1 MATAP
6 VITVYCHH
14 ILLAYTLF
22 GSSYS
27 PLNFTSTPTYLK
39 HIVSIGAIY
48 LSLAT
53 IACGQEKSPAPKD
66 YSQLL
71 AGRYDV
77 REAKRLLQQT
87 VVYPRCVEE
96 QKAYGKTEHSVS
108 VFSLTVNKEG
118 RAGQVDFTVTKQI
131 SRACAPEIE
140 AAIRAAVQ
148 RLPRFRPAQENG
160 VPIPIEL
167 RMGLEFPP
175 PDPEDYSK
183 REPEV
188 RAKYPGGYAAL
199 DKALGFPKTPLTKA
213 DSVNVVYIQLS
224 VRPDGRVGHTRVAS
238 LSRPVPEPGYYQG
251 IYAQTMVRRLA
262 PFKPAKTKGK
272 SVGSD
277 FILCVYCPPEEELE
291 ELAFLGKMP
300 VAPVLPP
307 LPLELL
313 PAPESFPAAASAP
326 SDYTLR
332 PGPAPAPSASRSNAD
347 APPTLDGS
355 PVYGYVQQ
363 MPTLAPPHEKATVSA
378 AIQENLVVPDDVR
391 HGKFKGEVRVAF
403 TVDAKGTV
411 RDPKMVQG
419 LCGPCDEAVLAAA
432 RQLKFVPGRQN
443 GQPVPVFMRVDVPFK
458 PSPPAPAKD
467 R

>member
-1 MATAP
+1 M
-6 VITVYCHH
+6 
-14 ILLAYTLF
+14 
-22 GSSYS
+22 
-27 PLNFTSTPTYLK
+27 
-39 HIVSIGAIY
+39 
-48 LSLAT
+48 AT
-53 IACGQEKSPAPKD
+53 IACGQEKSSSPKD
-66 YSQLL
+66 YSQVL

-96 QKAYGKTEHSVS
+96 QKAQGKTEHSVS
-108 VFSLTVNKEG
+108 VFSLTVDKEG

-131 SRACAPEIE
+131 SRACASEIE

-160 VPIPIEL
+160 VPVSIEL
-167 RMGLEFPP
+167 RMAMEFPP
-175 PDPEDYSK
+175 PDPEDYGK

-238 LSRPVPEPGYYQG
+238 LSEPKPEPGYYQG

-262 PFKPAKTKGK
+262 PFTPAKTKGK
-272 SVGSD
+272 PVGSD

-291 ELAFLGKMP
+291 ELAFLGQLP

-307 LPLELL
+307 MPLELL
-313 PAPESFPAAASAP
+313 PAPESFPTAASAP
-326 SDYTLR
+326 NDYTLR
-332 PGPAPAPSASRSNAD
+332 PGPAPSASRSNSD

-363 MPTLAPPHEKATVSA
+363 MPTLAPPYDQATVSA
-378 AIQENLVVPDDVR
+378 AISENLVVPDDVR
-391 HGKFKGEVRVAF
+391 RGNFNGGVRVAF
-403 TVDAKGTV
+403 TVDAQGTV
-411 RDPKMVQG
+411 RDPKMVRG

-432 RQLKFVPGRQN
+432 RHLKFVPGRQN
-443 GQPVPVFMRVDVPFK
+443 GQPVPVFMRVDVPFQSS
-458 PSPPAPAKD
+458 PSAPAKV

>member
-1 MATAP
+1 M
-6 VITVYCHH
+6 
-14 ILLAYTLF
+14 
-22 GSSYS
+22 
-27 PLNFTSTPTYLK
+27 K
-39 HIVSIGAIY
+39 HIVSVGAIY
-48 LSLAT
+48 LALAT
-53 IACGQEKSPAPKD
+53 IACGQVQSPAPKD

-96 QKAYGKTEHSVS
+96 QKAQGKTEHSVS
-108 VFSLTVNKEG
+108 IFSLTVDKEG
-118 RAGQVDFTVTKQI
+118 RGGQVDFTVTKQI

-160 VPIPIEL
+160 VPVPVEL
-167 RMGLEFPP
+167 RMGMEFPP
-175 PDPEDYSK
+175 PDPEDYGK
-183 REPEV
+183 QEPEV
-188 RAKYPGGYAAL
+188 RANYPGGDAAL
-199 DKALGFPKTPLTKA
+199 DKALGFPSKPLTRA
-213 DSVNVVYIQLS
+213 DSVNVVSVLLS
-224 VRPDGRVGHTRVAS
+224 VRPDGRVGRTRLMS
-238 LSRPVPEPGYYQG
+238 LSQPAPGYYQG

-262 PFKPAKTKGK
+262 VFTPAKSNGK
-272 SVGSD
+272 SVGSE
-277 FILCVYCPPEEELE
+277 FILSVYCPAEEKLE
-291 ELAFLGKMP
+291 ELAFLGQLP

-307 LPLELL
+307 LPLKLL
-313 PAPESFPAAASAP
+313 PIPESFPTAASAP

-332 PGPAPAPSASRSNAD
+332 PGAAPTASRSNAD
-347 APPTLDGS
+347 APRTLDGS

-363 MPTLAPPHEKATVSA
+363 MPTLAPPHEKATVST
-378 AIQENLVVPDDVR
+378 AILENLVVSDDVR
-391 HGKFKGEVRVAF
+391 SGKFEGLVRVAF
-403 TVDAKGTV
+403 TVDAQGTV

-419 LCGPCDEAVLAAA
+419 LCEPCDEAVLAAA
-432 RQLKFVPGRQN
+432 RHLKFVPGQQN